1 MGDGAEGVVW
11 NGRWARGNA
20 LVWHLDPTTSATYDL
35 LAKSEVSRP
44 ARIAVVAVAGVA
56 LLTAL
61 LVIGWAIF
69 KKVARI

>member
-1 MGDGAEGVVW
+1 VGDGAEGVVW
-11 NGRWARGNA
+11 NGRQARGNA
-20 LVWHLDPTTSATYDL
+20 LGHLDPTTSATYDL